1 MREGMEQ
8 PAQVW
13 VPSIGISGVMFYTG
27 DKIPQWKGN
36 AFVGGM
42 AGQRLDRLTLQGQNV
57 TGRETLVPGMGR
69 IRDVRQGPD
78 GFIYLVIDDR
88 DGKPTPIY
96 RLEPVERTT
105 VR

>member
-1 MREGMEQ
+1 M
-8 PAQVW
+8 
-13 VPSIGISGVMFYTG
+13 
-27 DKIPQWKGN
+27 
-36 AFVGGM
+36 VGE
-42 AGQRLDRLTLQGQNV
+42 RLDRLTLTGQNV

-69 IRDVRQGPD
+69 IRDVRQSPD
-78 GFIYLVIDDR
+78 GFIYLVTDDR